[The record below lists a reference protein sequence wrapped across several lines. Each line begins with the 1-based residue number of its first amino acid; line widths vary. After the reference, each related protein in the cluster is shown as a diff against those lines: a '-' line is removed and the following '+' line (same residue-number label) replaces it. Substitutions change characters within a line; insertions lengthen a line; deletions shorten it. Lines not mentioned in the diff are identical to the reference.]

1 VGAFFAHGQR
11 EAGLVEI
18 ETVTRIGGHGV
29 GRNVRG
35 LIGLHLDERERRWLR
50 LYFDLG
56 GGKISWL

>member
-1 VGAFFAHGQR
+1 MEDQLVEIFFAHGQR

-35 LIGLHLDERERRWLR
+35 LIGLHSGESECR
-50 LYFDLG
+50 
-56 GGKISWL
+56 